1 MYMKRIAAIVFV
13 LFAILV
19 QTYSQQITRPSQQAL
34 DSIKKLTNLD
44 RQNMM
49 SQLSIT
55 AIRSGVSGDAKAPN
69 AANYDET
76 KAFPFNDIPLL
87 MLLKNGKK
95 VTTADT
101 WWKKR
106 RPEIMKDFDNEIYG
120 IVPSNTP
127 KVNWE
132 IIKTIQDT
140 IGGIPV
146 ITKSLLGHVEN
157 SNCPTIIVDINL
169 TLTTPANISNPV
181 PVILEFSWFIPT
193 KEMLTPKE
201 GNSEKSWQQQVLEKG
216 WGFAYM
222 IPTSI
227 QADNGAGLREG
238 IIGLINKG
246 QFRKPNDWGALK
258 AWAWGASRVLDY
270 FETIKTVDSKRVGIT
285 GHSRYGKA
293 ALVCMA
299 YDERFAVSFITSSG
313 EGGAKLHRHFAGE
326 VVENIASSG
335 AYHWMAGNF
344 LKYASILTTND
355 LPVDSHELI
364 ALCAPRPVF
373 ISNGDKGDSWA
384 DPNGMFLAAVYAGPA
399 YELLG
404 KKGLGTDVI
413 PPVETSIMDGELAF
427 RQHPGG
433 HTAGPNWPFF
443 LDFAY
448 RYLKVK

>member
-1 MYMKRIAAIVFV
+1 MKKNVAIIFI
-13 LFAILV
+13 LLSILV
-19 QTYSQQITRPSQQAL
+19 QVYPQQISRPSQQAM

-49 SQLSIT
+49 AQLNIT
-55 AIRSGVSGDAKAPN
+55 SVRPGVSGDAKAPN
-69 AANYDET
+69 AANYNET
-76 KAFPFNDIPLL
+76 KAFPFNDIPQL

-95 VTTADT
+95 VITAKT
-101 WWKKR
+101 WWKNR

-127 KVNWE
+127 EVNWE
-132 IIKTIQDT
+132 IIKTLKDT
-140 IGGIPV
+140 VGGIPV
-146 ITKSLLGHVEN
+146 ITKTLLGHVDN
-157 SNCPTIIVDINL
+157 SIFTTINVDINL

-193 KEMLTPKE
+193 KTMLTPKE
-201 GNSEKSWQQQVLEKG
+201 GDSEKSWQQQVLEKG
-216 WGFAYM
+216 WGYAYM

-238 IIGLINKG
+238 IIGLVNKG
-246 QFRKPNDWGALK
+246 QYRKPNDWGALK

-270 FETIKTVDSKRVGIT
+270 FETIKIVDAKRVAIT

-299 YDERFAVSFITSSG
+299 YDERFAVAFITSSG

-326 VVENIASSG
+326 VVENICSTG

-344 LKYASILTTND
+344 LKYASVLTTND

-373 ISNGDKGDSWA
+373 ISNGDKDDSWA
-384 DPNGMFLAAVYAGPA
+384 DPVGMFLAAVHAGPA

-404 KKGLGTDVI
+404 KKGLGTDII
-413 PPVETSIMDGELAF
+413 PPVETAIMEGELAF

-443 LDFAY
+443 IEFAY
-448 RYLKVK
+448 KYLKVK